1 MDSMINYF
9 LSVFQE
15 YGWFL
20 LLLLA
25 MYRYKRVWAI
35 AAITV
40 IVFFGFNRP
49 VLLTVAIL
57 CILSR
62 PDIPM
67 KPVFHVYTPIDD
79 KKDRNEPNPDGVVIA
94 KLQDETEED

>member
-1 MDSMINYF
+1 MNSMINYF
-9 LSVFQE
+9 LSVFKE

-35 AAITV
+35 AAMTT

-49 VLLTVAIL
+49 ILLVAAI
-57 CILSR
+57 CCMLSR
-62 PDIPM
+62 PDIRTSM
-67 KPVFHVYTPIDD
+67 VLHINKPD
-79 KKDRNEPNPDGVVIA
+79 KNEINPDGVVIA
-94 KLQDETEED
+94 ELPEKTEED